1 MTTATVD
8 RTYWLARLIGGLES
22 RTAPFRLAATAADER
37 ATRLLDASVVLRPER
52 ETERERLRT
61 ATQDL
66 WDITAL
72 LTRRIEAAWEIGGG
86 TETVVE
92 SYATEYET
100 SVKAWQDAVDA
111 VLGVEQ
117 VTA

>member
-1 MTTATVD
+1 MTIATVD
-8 RTYWLARLIGGLES
+8 RSYWLARLIGGLES
-22 RTAPFRLAATAADER
+22 RNAPFRMAAEAAAER
-37 ATRLLDASVVLRPER
+37 ANRLLDASAVLHPGRELER
-52 ETERERLRT
+52 EQLRT

-66 WDITAL
+66 WDVTAL
-72 LTRRIEAAWEIGGG
+72 LVRRIEAAWEIGGS

-92 SYATEYET
+92 SYAAEYET